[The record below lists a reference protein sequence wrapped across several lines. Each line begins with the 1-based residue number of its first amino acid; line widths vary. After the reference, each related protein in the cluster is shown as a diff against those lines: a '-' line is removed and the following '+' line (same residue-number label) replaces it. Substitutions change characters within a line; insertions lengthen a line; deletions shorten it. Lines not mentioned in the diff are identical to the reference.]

1 MGSPILSYVLHTH
14 IEDLTSFETLKIDNF
29 KVFGYKDFKKNIED
43 LDVSRRDLFISIFK
57 IFAAALEAEILATK

>member
-29 KVFGYKDFKKNIED
+29 KVFGYGDFKKII
-43 LDVSRRDLFISIFK
+43 LYVSRRDLFISIFK